1 MAGEDTRD
9 LAEALLAVYLQAGGS
24 HQPQRPDLVAHV
36 LDWPAGP
43 IVYGDALS
51 TCYRDGRTRSLLSA
65 RHGKSRVLRWFK
77 GAAPDTLM
85 EEKERAAFA
94 ALPDL
99 VTAYRGGTGPI
110 RSLRLGMSWTLDLKV
125 AAFFAYRAQMR
136 PRMVIRA
143 MVPRSAILAYFD
155 NRNER
160 ELVVNWRRV
169 RAPDAV
175 SVERLA
181 EAGAAREHLDTIA
194 ADAASKASFALAG
207 ATAPQQG

>member
-1 MAGEDTRD
+1 MTATTTVEYHAHAERAARIVAAIDLPNSLRAGAAAVVAGVMAGEDTRD

-99 VTAYRGGTGPI
+99 VTA
-110 RSLRLGMSWTLDLKV
+110 S
-125 AAFFAYRAQMR
+125 
-136 PRMVIRA
+136 
-143 MVPRSAILAYFD
+143 
-155 NRNER
+155 
-160 ELVVNWRRV
+160 
-169 RAPDAV
+169 
-175 SVERLA
+175 
-181 EAGAAREHLDTIA
+181 
-194 ADAASKASFALAG
+194 
-207 ATAPQQG
+207 